1 MVMIAT
7 LTFLAFLSAVLLLA
21 GASYI
26 SRGAM
31 RRGVFIVCAAIG
43 LTAASIGAIYPALKL
58 TNGIIGDDLRTAE
71 LDQVRVD
78 RDRLA
83 SELQQKVRDNEA
95 ITKTSAFFTK
105 LHKERLTR
113 IAEELAVVK
122 DLIQGPASG
131 LTFASVSGD
140 MSVTAFVGAEHG
152 YEAILSDLRRLKS
165 IKLRPAGDINRSTL
179 AAFAPGVQAI
189 PSGTTG
195 AIVEPVMLKDSTTNR
210 EIAPPKVDATETL
223 AALKKALDGRMATPN
238 YRVELLAD
246 RELLNGQP
254 GRYYSIELRQ
264 PKTGNRIAFE
274 SARYTLQGNAR
285 DEFTTAFQGFEADVL
300 RQLEGQT
307 EFDVY
312 VRGSA
317 DSQSYTGAME
327 KGFEYA
333 RATYLPTTG
342 RGQHLL
348 TPATIGLNSIVK
360 NSDLP
365 HLRGEFL
372 RSTVA
377 QLYPA
382 KTVLAL
388 EGTMLK
394 KVTAAARN
402 TELVLFVAW

>member
-7 LTFLAFLSAVLLLA
+7 LTFLVLLSAILFLA

-26 SRGAM
+26 SRGAV
-31 RRGVFIVCAAIG
+31 RRGVFIVCAAVG
-43 LTAASIGAIYPALKL
+43 LTAASVGSIYPALKL
-58 TNGIIGDDLRTAE
+58 TDGIIGDDLRTAE
-71 LDQVRVD
+71 LDQIRVD

-83 SELQQKVRDNEA
+83 SELKQKVRDNEA

-113 IAEELAVVK
+113 IAEELAIVK

-131 LTFASVSGD
+131 LTFASASGD
-140 MSVTAFVGAEHG
+140 MSVTAFVGSENG
-152 YEAILSDLRRLKS
+152 YESILSDLRRLKS
-165 IKLRPAGDINRSTL
+165 IRLRPEGDARSTQ
-179 AAFAPGVQAI
+179 AAFVPGVATI

-195 AIVEPVMLKDSTTNR
+195 AIVEPVMFKDGDPKK
-210 EIAPPKVDATETL
+210 EVAPPKVDARETL

-238 YRVELLAD
+238 YRVELLAE

-264 PKTGNRIAFE
+264 PKTGNRIAFD

-285 DEFTTAFQGFEADVL
+285 DEFNGAFQGFAADVL
-300 RQLEGQT
+300 RQLEGNVV
-307 EFDVY
+307 FDLY
-312 VRGSA
+312 TRGSA
-317 DSQSYTGAME
+317 DQQSYTGAME
-327 KGFEYA
+327 KGFEYSKA
-333 RATYLPTTG
+333 AYLPNTG
-342 RGQHLL
+342 RGQYLL
-348 TPATIGLNSIVK
+348 APATIGLNTTVK

-365 HLRGEFL
+365 YLRGEFL
-372 RSTVA
+372 RSAVT

-382 KTVLAL
+382 KTIMSL